1 MAAVTIVPVKLT
13 RNVASAYTY
22 TAATSATDGFVIPF
36 TAKDDKA
43 MLLITSTEAADSK
56 TLTLNAG
63 NGFQG
68 GNNLVITVAAATTMA
83 IQVDSGLFKQISG
96 TNKGNILAIPSA
108 LTVKCMLVHA
118 D

>member
-22 TAATSATDGFVIPF
+22 TAATSTTDGFIIPF

-43 MLLITSTEAADSK
+43 MLLITSTEETDAK
-56 TLTLNAG
+56 TLTLSAG

-68 GNNLVITVAAATTMA
+68 GNDLVITVAAAATMA
-83 IQVDSGLFKQISG
+83 IQLDSGLFKQISG
-96 TNKGNILAIPSA
+96 TNKGNILAVPS
-108 LTVKCMLVHA
+108 TVKVKCMLVYA